1 MLKIRQFK
9 LKKQMHKTP
18 QNFKF
23 IADGYAAYP
32 LASQQFALHV
42 GNPLD
47 FNVTQVISPSNN
59 NAVSKSSSL

>member
-1 MLKIRQFK
+1 
-9 LKKQMHKTP
+9 MHKTP

-23 IADGYAAYP
+23 IADGYVAYP

-47 FNVTQVISPSNN
+47 FNVTQVIGPSNN
-59 NAVSKSSSL
+59 NAVSKSFSL